1 MPTRPLSPSTLRWHA
16 WLNRHAADRV
26 RLGSMSMLRSV
37 VANADRER
45 EHIGVSR
52 TAYVAAGL
60 LAMESL
66 TQSERERFI
75 RRYLEL
81 VEA

>member
-16 WLNRHAADRV
+16 WLDRHAASRV

-37 VANADRER
+37 VATADRER
-45 EHIGVSR
+45 KHIGVSR
-52 TAYVAAGL
+52 TAYIAAGL
-60 LAMESL
+60 LAMENL
-66 TQSERERFI
+66 TPHEREAFV

-81 VEA
+81 VGA